1 LHPTKT
7 SKSSSASF
15 SPSNLHQFK
24 AACGV
29 YIEEGNGVYIAPSYQ
44 LGAIIFFN
52 FVMYP
57 HSQSSVREISQIWRE
72 ESRKI

>member
-1 LHPTKT
+1 MHPTET
-7 SKSSSASF
+7 SKSSSASS
-15 SPSNLHQFK
+15 SPSNLHKFK

-29 YIEEGNGVYIAPSYQ
+29 YIEEGNSSQPG
-44 LGAIIFFN
+44 GFFFVN

-57 HSQSSVREISQIWRE
+57 HLQSSVREISQIWRE

>member
-1 LHPTKT
+1 MHPTKT
-7 SKSSSASF
+7 SKSSSAYF
-15 SPSNLHQFK
+15 SPSNLHKFK

-29 YIEEGNGVYIAPSYQ
+29 YIEEGNSYQ
-44 LGAIIFFN
+44 PGAFFWVN

-57 HSQSSVREISQIWRE
+57 HSQSSVSEISQIWRE